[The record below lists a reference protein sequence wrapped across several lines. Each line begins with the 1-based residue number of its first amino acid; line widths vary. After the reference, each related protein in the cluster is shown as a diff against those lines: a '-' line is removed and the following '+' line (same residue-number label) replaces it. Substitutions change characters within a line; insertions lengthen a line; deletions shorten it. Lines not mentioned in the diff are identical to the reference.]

1 MWPILDSLRVLSF
14 VSKLVGVYDLGN
26 KISRESMILSS
37 LFHDWGK
44 VGGLD
49 GDYYLEQQSDWHR
62 ERGMLY
68 THNRDI
74 QYMTTAQRG
83 LYLMQ
88 HFGIHLTSDEY
99 LAILLNDGM
108 YPDDNKIYAM
118 KEPTLAVLV
127 HHADRMACQFEKNNK

>member
-1 MWPILDSLRVLSF
+1 MGAYYYYLT
-14 VSKLVGVYDLGN
+14 GDLN
-26 KISRESMILSS
+26 
-37 LFHDWGK
+37 
-44 VGGLD
+44 

-68 THNRDI
+68 TYNRDI
-74 QYMTTAQRG
+74 QYMTSAQRG

-88 HFGIHLTSDEY
+88 YFGVHLTSDEY

-108 YPDDNKIYAM
+108 YTDDNKAYGM